1 MRSFLRGAVV
11 STVAGALAVAAP
23 GAVAGAAPKH
33 ARAVTTPT
41 PAVVVSGLN
50 NPRQL
55 SLPWEGA
62 LLIAEAG
69 TGGKQ
74 KVVSPEGP
82 AFVGST
88 GSISA
93 VLAPQFARNE
103 RPLRIV
109 TGLYSASGNQPFPGF
124 AATGSDGVSATD
136 NGRIYIAETAGPPEL
151 PLPSGKQAGKL
162 LVARP
167 FGAAKAVADI
177 TGYEVTHDPDGKGVD
192 SNPYA
197 VLALRGGRTL
207 VADAAGNDVL
217 LVRANGKRSVFHV
230 FPNITTG
237 ACAGRSDPSPKF
249 SGCNYVPT
257 SLAQDRAGH
266 IYVGGL
272 AGEAPNAG
280 MVTELDTTGKHVL
293 HTWTGF
299 DSVTGVAVGSDGSLY
314 VSELDAA
321 QAHAPDTGVPG
332 LSVTGVLT
340 KVSSTGARRSLDVPF
355 PAGVAADS
363 FGNVYVSAWSLAP
376 GTGVPL
382 PGLNSIDTSGQ
393 VWRLH
398 C

>member
-1 MRSFLRGAVV
+1 M
-11 STVAGALAVAAP
+11 AA
-23 GAVAGAAPKH
+23 
-33 ARAVTTPT
+33 PT

-69 TGGKQ
+69 TGGKTRIA
-74 KVVSPEGP
+74 SPMGP
-82 AFVGST
+82 AYVGST

-103 RPLRIV
+103 RPLRVV
-109 TGLYSASGNQPFPGF
+109 TGLYSSAGNQPIPGF

-136 NGRIYIAETAGPPEL
+136 DGKIYIAETAGPPEL
-151 PLPSGKQAGKL
+151 ALPSGPQAGKL

-167 FGAAKAVADI
+167 FGPTKTAAGI
-177 TGYEVTHDPDGKGVD
+177 TGYEASHDPDGKGVD

-207 VADAAGNDVL
+207 VADAAANDVL
-217 LVRANGKRSVFHV
+217 LVRANGTRSVFHV

-237 ACAGRSDPSPKF
+237 ACAGQSDPSPKF
-249 SGCNYVPT
+249 PGCNYVPT
-257 SLAQDRAGH
+257 SLAQDWAGH

-272 AGEAPNAG
+272 GSEAPRAG
-280 MVTELDTTGKHVL
+280 RVTELDASGKHVL

-299 DSVTGVAVGSDGSLY
+299 DSVTGVAVGVDGSLY
-314 VSELDAA
+314 VSELDATE
-321 QAHAPDTGVPG
+321 AHAPGTGVPG
-332 LSVTGVLT
+332 ATITGVLT
-340 KVSSTGARRSLDVPF
+340 KVTRTGVRTSVDVPF
-355 PAGVAADS
+355 AAGVVTDS
-363 FGNVYVSAWSLAP
+363 LGNVYVSAWSLSP

-382 PGLNSIDTSGQ
+382 PGLKNIDTSGQ
-393 VWRLH
+393 VWRLRF
-398 C
+398 